1 MKEEK
6 IPTFAEA
13 IKEVGVITISS
24 ACGCSVR
31 SIYKWM
37 KKGCLPRTDFTGETN
52 YAAKIALASK
62 GKFSKELIIK
72 ISRPQKPTESAI
84 RK

>member
-1 MKEEK
+1 MYKDTL
-6 IPTFAEA
+6 PTLTEA

-37 KKGCLPRTDFTGETN
+37 KKGSLPRTDFTGETN
-52 YAAKIALASK
+52 YAEKIALASH
-62 GKFSKELIIK
+62 GKFSTELIK
-72 ISRPQKPTESAI
+72 TISRPQKASESAA
-84 RK
+84 

>member
-1 MKEEK
+1 MQEDKL
-6 IPTFAEA
+6 PTFAEA

-52 YAAKIALASK
+52 YAARIAQASR
-62 GKFSKELIIK
+62 GKFSTEFIK
-72 ISRPQKPTESAI
+72 AISRPQKPNEKAA
-84 RK
+84 

>member
-1 MKEEK
+1 MQEVKL
-6 IPTFAEA
+6 PTLAEA

-52 YAAKIALASK
+52 YAAQIALASQ
-62 GKFSKELIIK
+62 GKFSKEFIK
-72 ISRPQKPTESAI
+72 AISRPQKPSDSAS
-84 RK
+84 